1 MEWGKGRHTNAP
13 SPCLSFHSP
22 HNSLEIDEIIHTHS
36 GLSSPADLETL
47 SHKLPSSASKEEES
61 YSLLGWGGDQV
72 LGAKGVR
79 GAGQIG

>member
-1 MEWGKGRHTNAP
+1 MPHHLVSHFTP
-13 SPCLSFHSP
+13 P

-47 SHKLPSSASKEEES
+47 SHKLPSSASGEEES

-72 LGAKGVR
+72 LGAKAAR